1 MKYTM
6 NQLKGMDRCQFR
18 RQHKLSSIK
27 EANTNIA
34 RREAIRKCI
43 YGYMRKELT
52 WQQVE
57 QIINDEAYP
66 EEDML
71 AGKTREI
78 VCDDLANKYIKRYVS
93 SDNRVPQVAP
103 ESTMDIFGIEVTVDP
118 DMFFYN
124 GKTLEIVKFFLKKPD
139 ITISGRKLDESV
151 AGCLPLYAMLYYG
164 KQLLTYILTENFP
177 SKLRHRFT
185 S

>member
-27 EANTNIA
+27 EINTNIT

-57 QIINDEAYP
+57 QIINNEAYP
-66 EEDML
+66 KEDML

-78 VCDDLANKYIKRYVS
+78 ICDDLANKYIKRYIS
-93 SDNRVPQVAP
+93 SDNRVPQLAP
-103 ESTMDIFGIEVTVDP
+103 ESTMDIFGI
-118 DMFFYN
+118 
-124 GKTLEIVKFFLKKPD
+124 
-139 ITISGRKLDESV
+139 
-151 AGCLPLYAMLYYG
+151 
-164 KQLLTYILTENFP
+164 
-177 SKLRHRFT
+177 
-185 S
+185 